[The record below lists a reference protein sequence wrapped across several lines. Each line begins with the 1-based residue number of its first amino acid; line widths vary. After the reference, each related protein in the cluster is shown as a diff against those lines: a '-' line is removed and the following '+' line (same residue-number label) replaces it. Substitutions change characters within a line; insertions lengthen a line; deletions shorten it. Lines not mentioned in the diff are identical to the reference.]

1 MKTTFQR
8 LIFIVGIIG
17 ISSAIF
23 IGGSIYGV
31 SQNFT
36 ESLLNN
42 LSMENALVEGTIAF
56 SHIEKID
63 QGNIES
69 AKESMNSFLNSQII
83 TIDQLIIDS
92 PNEKFKKRA
101 NAFLA
106 RIAKHRK
113 ENPVPERTMKATQGE
128 SSTSNYVQDIL
139 DKRLE

>member
-1 MKTTFQR
+1 MKTILKKT
-8 LIFIVGIIG
+8 IFILGILTL
-17 ISSAIF
+17 SSAIF
-23 IGGSIYGV
+23 IGGSMYGV

-36 ESLLNN
+36 NGLLNN
-42 LSMENALVEGTIAF
+42 LSMKNALVEGSILF

-63 QGNIES
+63 YGNIEN
-69 AKESMNSFLNSQII
+69 AKQSMNIFLDSQII
-83 TIDQLIIDS
+83 LIDQLITDS

-113 ENPVPERTMKATQGE
+113 ENPIFEQNIKATQGE
-128 SSTSNYVQDIL
+128 VDTNNIVQEIL